1 MSAPRSK
8 LSPTELSRY
17 SRHILLGQVGVE
29 GQEKLAAARVLVIGA
44 GGLGSPAALYLAAAG
59 IGTLGIADMDRV
71 ESHNLQRQLLH
82 DTRSVDQPKVHS
94 AAVRL
99 RAMNPHIN
107 VIEHPEG
114 ITPQNAQSIFGGYD
128 VILDGTDNFTA
139 RYVNNDAAYAAAK
152 PLVFGSV
159 FKFEGQ
165 VTVFDPSHGA
175 PCYRC
180 LFPEPPALG
189 SVPGCGEAGVLGAVC
204 GVIGS
209 LQALEVIKLI
219 VGIGEPLTGRL
230 LTYDGLSQTFNTLRL
245 KRSPTCKLCGNR
257 SNTSNTEQNS
267 EVSNGTEPSEKTSAC
282 SFPLEMSVEDARRLL
297 LDDDH
302 HALLID
308 VREPWETE
316 ICRVDGA
323 EFIPMRQIPERLETL
338 PRDRTLLIMCHHGA
352 RSMNVTQYLRSRGFD
367 DVTNIAGGI
376 AAWAENI
383 DPAMHRY

>member
-1 MSAPRSK
+1 
-8 LSPTELSRY
+8 
-17 SRHILLGQVGVE
+17 
-29 GQEKLAAARVLVIGA
+29 
-44 GGLGSPAALYLAAAG
+44 
-59 IGTLGIADMDRV
+59 
-71 ESHNLQRQLLH
+71 
-82 DTRSVDQPKVHS
+82 
-94 AAVRL
+94 
-99 RAMNPHIN
+99 MNPHIN

-114 ITPQNAQSIFGGYD
+114 ITPQNAEDIFRGYD

-139 RYVNNDAAYAAAK
+139 RYMNNDAAYAAAK

-165 VTVFDPSHGA
+165 VTVFDPARGA

-180 LFPEPPALG
+180 LFPEPPAPG

-209 LQALEVIKLI
+209 LQALEVIKLV
-219 VGIGEPLTGRL
+219 VGIGEPLTSRL

-245 KRSPTCKLCGNR
+245 KRSPTCKFCGNR
-257 SNTSNTEQNS
+257 SNTSNTEQKS
-267 EVSNGTEPSEKTSAC
+267 EVSNGTATSEKTSAR

-297 LDDDH
+297 VDDDR